1 MGNNVV
7 IIASW
12 IIIGYTVLVILFGL
26 VFAGV
31 ELSKEMSEKKA
42 KQAEEQDKERK
53 NNLSV
58 SGELQGQIRYELNTF
73 YAQMSCLLDK
83 DAEGHKSIMNIPTDL
98 PEQMRYE
105 LNTFYAQ
112 MSCLLDKGMGECSAT
127 DKAYREQIINE
138 VIHRLD
144 QELKYGS
151 IDEALSDTLETCVV
165 RLKSLLPGEVQ

>member
-31 ELSKEMSEKKA
+31 ELSKEMSEKKV
-42 KQAEEQDKERK
+42 KQAEEREQKSDTE
-53 NNLSV
+53 
-58 SGELQGQIRYELNTF
+58 I
-73 YAQMSCLLDK
+73 
-83 DAEGHKSIMNIPTDL
+83 DAEMIV
-98 PEQMRYE
+98 
-105 LNTFYAQ
+105 
-112 MSCLLDKGMGECSAT
+112 
-127 DKAYREQIINE
+127 NE

-151 IDEALSDTLETCVV
+151 LDEALSDTLETCVV